1 MKKLIILLML
11 NFFYTGIQ
19 AQAFNEWFRQK
30 KTQKKYLIKQIAEL
44 KIYLK
49 AVKKGYSIAKEG
61 LTIIGDIKDRDLNLH
76 TAYFRSLETVNPAVS
91 GNEKVED
98 IIALQK
104 EIMNMYKHFY
114 SHLEESGVFDSE
126 EVAFVHRVYE
136 RLIVDCANTIDELIV
151 ITTSGKLQMKDNERL
166 QRIDALHLDMQGKY
180 TFAQSFS
187 HEATVLAVHRVRENN
202 NIKASLIFNGIK
214 NY

>member
-30 KTQKKYLIKQIAEL
+30 KTQKKYLIKQIAAL

-61 LTIIGDIKDRDLNLH
+61 LTIIGDIKDGDLNLH
-76 TAYFRSLETVNPAVS
+76 TAYFRSLETVNPVVS

-114 SHLEESGVFDSE
+114 SHLEESEVFDSE

-166 QRIDALHLDMQGKY
+166 QRIDALHLDMQDKY

-187 HEATVLAVHRVRENN
+187 HEATILAVNRARENN
-202 NIKASLIFNGIK
+202 NIKASLLFNGIK